1 LTRRQVLRGVLVAAA
16 VLCVVFAVFV
26 WWNINSD
33 LSAENFE
40 GEGLDFARY
49 VWVEINLMLLAL
61 LIAGLALLIA
71 FREKLLS
78 WRARPRNQGV
88 DHDRPT

>member
-1 LTRRQVLRGVLVAAA
+1 MTRRQVFRGILVAAS
-16 VLCVVFAVFV
+16 VLCLVFAVFV

-40 GEGLDFARY
+40 GESIDFARFI
-49 VWVEINLMLLAL
+49 WVEINLMLLAL

-71 FREKLLS
+71 FRENLLS
-78 WRARPRNQGV
+78 WRARPRNKGE
-88 DHDRPT
+88 DHDQRA

>member
-1 LTRRQVLRGVLVAAA
+1 MTRRQVFRGILVAAA
-16 VLCVVFAVFV
+16 VLCLLFAVFV

-40 GEGLDFARY
+40 GESIDFARFI
-49 VWVEINLMLLAL
+49 WVEINLMLLAL

-78 WRARPRNQGV
+78 WRSRPRNKGE